1 MNNCELRIALVKNN
15 VSNRDLAMMIGLS
28 EQALYNKINGT
39 TEFKN
44 SEIKKIAEFLN
55 LSLQD
60 VNNIFFDGMVN

>member
-1 MNNCELRIALVKNN
+1 MNNGELRVALVRNK
-15 VSNRDLAMMIGLS
+15 VSNRELAMMVGLS

-44 SEIKKIAEFLN
+44 SEIMKIVKVLN

-60 VNNIFFDGMVN
+60 VNAIFFDGKVN